1 MTTQASAPLTYDF
14 VVIGGGSAGLTAAR
28 FAARLGRRVAIVE
41 AKRLGGDCTWTGCVP
56 SKTLIRSANLAHEVR
71 NGRRYGID
79 SGQPGVDW
87 PAIKARM
94 NSVIQ
99 EIYSSESEE
108 QLRQEGIDVILAAA
122 HFIDPHTLQLG
133 DSTVFGKRFL
143 ISTGARPSI
152 PNIPGL
158 DQVNYL
164 TYETVWSVDRL
175 PQKLLVIGGGPVGC
189 ELAQAFTRLGSEVT
203 LFEATNRIL
212 GQDEPEVAKLIAEM
226 LVSEG
231 VEIVLRQPA
240 ELVRASGGKVI
251 ITSGIHEWTGD
262 SLLVATGRLPSL
274 EGMGLENAGV
284 TYSRNG
290 LPVDRFLRTSQR
302 HIYGAGDCTGG
313 PQFTHY
319 AGWQGFMAARNALLP
334 GKSQGIHEAVPRGV
348 FTDPEVAHAGLTE
361 AEARIRYGDK
371 VQATNWPLRSADRAV
386 IDGAGEGFI
395 KATTL
400 ANGRLLGTS
409 IVAPRAGEMIHE
421 WAVAIERRMKLGDLA
436 SAIHSY
442 PTYSMSAMQMAAED
456 SVSRLLSGYSGKVV
470 RALLRFSR

>member
-1 MTTQASAPLTYDF
+1 MTIPASALLPYDF

-41 AKRLGGDCTWTGCVP
+41 ANRLGGDCTWTGCVP

-71 NGRRYGID
+71 FARRYGID
-79 SGQPGVDW
+79 SRQPGVDW
-87 PAIKARM
+87 PAIRARM
-94 NSVIQ
+94 KSVIQ

-108 QLRQEGIDVILAAA
+108 QLREEGIDAILAPA
-122 HFIDPHTLQLG
+122 HFIDSHTLHLR

-143 ISTGARPSI
+143 IATGARPSI

-164 TYETVWSVDRL
+164 TYETVWDIDCL

-189 ELAQAFTRLGSEVT
+189 ELVQAFARLGAEVT

-212 GQDEPEVAKLIAEM
+212 GQDEPEVSKLIAEM

-231 VEIVLRQPA
+231 VEIVLRHPV
-240 ELVRASGGKVI
+240 ELVRTSGGKVI

-262 SLLVATGRLPSL
+262 SLLVAAGRLPNL

-334 GKSQGIHEAVPRGV
+334 GRSRGIRDGVPWGV

-361 AEARIRYGDK
+361 AEARRRFGDK
-371 VQATNWPLRSADRAV
+371 VQAMSWPLKNADRAI

-395 KATTL
+395 KAITL
-400 ANGRLLGTS
+400 ANGRLLGAS

-421 WAVAIERRMKLGDLA
+421 WAVAIDRRMRLGYLA
-436 SAIHSY
+436 SAIHTY

-456 SVSRLLSGYSGKVV
+456 SVSRLLSGYSGRVV
-470 RALLRFSR
+470 RALLRFSK